1 MRVLVIGGTGK
12 VGREAVARL
21 IDRGLVPRLL
31 LRPGRR
37 PVPGTEP
44 AWGDLFDAPALAAA
58 CRGVDRVFLITPLDP
73 EETAAGLNAVAAAQ
87 VAGVRRLVFLG
98 IHRIEAGSH
107 IPHFASKL
115 PIMAALRDARMD
127 WTVIEPNNF
136 FQNDLEMAPALAA
149 GVYPQPLGAIG
160 LSRVDTG
167 DIAEA
172 AVRAL
177 LDDGF
182 AGRRLPLV
190 GPRVLSGPAVA
201 ATYAGVLGRPIAY
214 AGDDLTAWNAAM
226 KPLLPAW
233 LRHDLSVM
241 YGYFQASGL
250 AARADEL
257 AITRALLGRAPR
269 DLADFASAA
278 FAETLHRPVAAQA

>member
-1 MRVLVIGGTGK
+1 MRALVIGGTGK
-12 VGREAVARL
+12 VGREATARL
-21 IDRGLVPRLL
+21 IQRGLVPRLL
-31 LRPGRR
+31 LRPGRD
-37 PVPGTEP
+37 PVPGAEP

-73 EETAAGLNAVAAAQ
+73 AETAAGLNAVAAARA
-87 VAGVRRLVFLG
+87 AGVCRLVFLG

-115 PIMAALRDARMD
+115 PIMAALRDSGLD

-136 FQNDLEMAPALAA
+136 FQNDLEMAPALAV

-226 KPLLPAW
+226 KPVLPAW
-233 LRHDLSVM
+233 LRHDLAVM
-241 YGYFQASGL
+241 YGYFQACGL
-250 AARADEL
+250 AASPDEL
-257 AITRALLGRAPR
+257 AVTRAVLGRAPR
-269 DLADFASAA
+269 DLAA
-278 FAETLHRPVAAQA
+278 FALTAFGETLHRPVAAQA

>member
-1 MRVLVIGGTGK
+1 MRILVTGGTGK
-12 VGREAVARL
+12 VGREATARL
-21 IDRGLVPRLL
+21 IERGLVPRLL
-31 LRPGRR
+31 LRPGRA

-44 AWGDLFDAPALAAA
+44 AWGDLLDTPSLAAA
-58 CRGVDRVFLITPLDP
+58 CQGVDRVFLITPLDP
-73 EETAAGLNAVAAAQ
+73 AETAAGLNMVAAARA
-87 VAGVRRLVFLG
+87 AGVRRLVFLG
-98 IHRIEAGSH
+98 IHRIEAGAH

-115 PIMAALRDARMD
+115 PIMAALRDSGLE

-149 GVYPQPLGAIG
+149 GIYPQPLGAIG

-190 GPRVLSGPAVA
+190 GPRVLSGAAVA
-201 ATYAGVLGRPIAY
+201 ATYAGALGRAIHY
-214 AGDDLTAWNAAM
+214 AGDDLTAWNTAM
-226 KPLLPAW
+226 KPVLPAW
-233 LRHDLSVM
+233 LRHDLAVM
-241 YGYFQASGL
+241 YGYFQACGL
-250 AARADEL
+250 AASAEEL
-257 AITRALLGRAPR
+257 ALTRAVLGRAPR
-269 DLADFASAA
+269 DLADFASTA
-278 FAETLHRPVAAQA
+278 FGETLHRPVAAQA